1 MGHNGHNH
9 KRWILTPKSRRAG
22 AVEVCDEVDA
32 GGAVGAGRRP
42 ALVPVRLAVRPR
54 EAVLAVAVV
63 ASPKMEDRLYG
74 GTLI

>member
-1 MGHNGHNH
+1 MVALF
-9 KRWILTPKSRRAG
+9 RLTPEPRRAG
-22 AVEVCDEVDA
+22 AVEVSDEVDA

-63 ASPKMEDRLYG
+63 ASPKMGDRFVEC
-74 GTLI
+74 

>member
-1 MGHNGHNH
+1 MH
-9 KRWILTPKSRRAG
+9 KLTPESRCAG
-22 AVEVCDEVDA
+22 AVEVSDEVDA

-63 ASPKMEDRLYG
+63 ASPKIGDSRLVER
-74 GTLI
+74 